1 MTIDTRDVNSLGPAK
16 FRTQAI
22 NSKEQ
27 ICYYNKNKRD
37 KKFNCFL
44 AVGKQPSTSADIMFS
59 IVKLLNKTNKND
71 NVYFE
76 TNDKLSDFNNDSV
89 QYKRPIQR
97 VSESNIV

>member
-1 MTIDTRDVNSLGPAK
+1 MTIDTRDVNSLGPGK

-22 NSKEQ
+22 NSN
-27 ICYYNKNKRD
+27 YNKNKRD

-44 AVGKQPSTSADIMFS
+44 AVGKQPSTSADMFS
-59 IVKLLNKTNKND
+59 IVNLLNKTNKND

-76 TNDKLSDFNNDSV
+76 TNDELSDFNNDSV